1 MPQKIITVDSTFADP
16 DNPDENPDK
25 VARFRLLDAD
35 RVCIGLYNNL
45 SESITLTNFKI
56 VFFPSDTATEA
67 IDGPSTGAEWTNP
80 EAGNNVIQHGN
91 PVDPTTLAAGAK
103 MYFILHNLNPLH
115 SLQVL
120 ASVASGQGALKI
132 EFNRGGS

>member
-1 MPQKIITVDSTFADP
+1 MSEFTRVITVNTSFPDP
-16 DNPDENPDK
+16 DSSETLDSQT
-25 VARFRLLDAD
+25 ARFGLLGSD
-35 RVCIGLYNNL
+35 RAVIGVYNTGSVALNG
-45 SESITLTNFKI
+45 FKV
-56 VFFPSDTATEA
+56 VFFPNATADSV
-67 IDGPSTGAEWTNP
+67 DGPSTGAEWTNP
-80 EAGNNVIQHGN
+80 EAGYNVIQHGN

>member
-1 MPQKIITVDSTFADP
+1 MSEFTRVITVNTSFPDP
-16 DNPDENPDK
+16 DSSETLDSQT
-25 VARFRLLDAD
+25 ARFGLLGAD
-35 RVCIGLYNNL
+35 KAVIGVYNTGSVALNA
-45 SESITLTNFKI
+45 FKV
-56 VFFPSDTATEA
+56 VFFPNATAESV
-67 IDGPSTGAEWTNP
+67 DGPSTGAEWTNP